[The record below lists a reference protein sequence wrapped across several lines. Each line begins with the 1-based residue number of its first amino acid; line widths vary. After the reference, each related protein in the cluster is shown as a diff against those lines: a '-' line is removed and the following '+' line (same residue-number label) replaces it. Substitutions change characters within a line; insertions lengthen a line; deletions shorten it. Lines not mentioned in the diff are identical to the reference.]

1 MKKHARQLI
10 INNMV
15 YLLEQYHFDEI
26 TIKMLCAE
34 CGINRSTFYAHFK
47 DKYETYEEIKRF
59 HMANYNSLMD
69 NIERS
74 IINDP
79 ENRKIYIQQYFTN
92 VFHYIYTYQK
102 FFTSVLVLHPQRD
115 FVVDLIKLKKVRFEI
130 LISKAASLQDVN
142 FFLDYTIGG
151 QIASIYSWLKDGC
164 QEDPKKMADIMYRNI
179 IKINR

>member
-10 INNMV
+10 TSNMV
-15 YLLEQYHFDEI
+15 YLLEHYHFEEI

-59 HMANYNSLMD
+59 HMMNYETLMD

-74 IINDP
+74 IIDNPDDR
-79 ENRKIYIQQYFTN
+79 RKYVKQYFTN
-92 VFHYIYTYQK
+92 VFYYIAKHQR
-102 FFTSVLVLHPQRD
+102 FFTSVFVAHPERE
-115 FVVDLIKLKKVRFEI
+115 LIISFISLLKTRFAKLI
-130 LISKAASLQDVN
+130 HSLGTLEEVN
-142 FFLDYTIGG
+142 YFLDYTVGG
-151 QIASIYSWLKDGC
+151 QIASIYSWLKNGC
-164 QEDPKKMADIMYRNI
+164 EETPEKMADIMYRNI